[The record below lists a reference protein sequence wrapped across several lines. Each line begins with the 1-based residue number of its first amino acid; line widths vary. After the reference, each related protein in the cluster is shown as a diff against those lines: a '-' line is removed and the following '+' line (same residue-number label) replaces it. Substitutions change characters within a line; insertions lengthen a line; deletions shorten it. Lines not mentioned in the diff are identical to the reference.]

1 MHVALCGLPA
11 ALQFPSS
18 EVSYVSLPKY
28 NYIGASL
35 VVKWLRLHAPNAGG
49 LDLIRGQGTR
59 SYVLQ
64 LRVHRPQLKNLLAAN
79 KIWRS
84 QINTYIF

>member
-1 MHVALCGLPA
+1 MNVALSGLPA

-18 EVSYVSLPKY
+18 EMSYVFLPRY
-28 NYIGASL
+28 SYVGASL

-59 SYVLQ
+59 SYTLQ

>member
-1 MHVALCGLPA
+1 MNVALSGLPA

-18 EVSYVSLPKY
+18 EVSYVSLPK
-28 NYIGASL
+28 YIGASL

-59 SYVLQ
+59 SYMLQ